1 MLYDNITIF
10 DNVNKLLKDI
20 QVRLIE
26 NQELMKLLKYDDNT
40 PLDNEDL
47 TIDEAWDLTKPKT
60 NGKGDISH
68 AKLNFCPITLGVV
81 TEVSSLVA
89 MTFEVSTISSK
100 PSFCN
105 IYLGFI
111 ILVKS
116 AIFELAD
123 GSSRMLSIASAITKA
138 IQNYDKGVGKI
149 SLDSF
154 ETITPPNGY
163 AATKLYFK
171 VSDFK

>member
-1 MLYDNITIF
+1 MVDDNITIF

-20 QVRLIE
+20 QIKLIE
-26 NQELMKLLKYDDNT
+26 NQELMKLLKYDDIT
-40 PLDNEDL
+40 PFENKDL
-47 TIDEAWDLTKPKT
+47 TIDEAWELTKPQV
-60 NGKGDISH
+60 NDKGEISH
-68 AKLNFCPITLGVV
+68 AKLNFCPIALGVV

-89 MTFEVSTISSK
+89 MTFEVSTIRSK

-105 IYLGFI
+105 IYIGFI

-116 AIFELAD
+116 EIFELAD
-123 GSSRMLSIASAITKA
+123 GSSRMLSIASAISKA
-138 IQNYDKGVGKI
+138 IKDYDKGVGKI
-149 SLDSF
+149 RLDSF

-163 AATKLYFK
+163 SATKLYFT

>member
-1 MLYDNITIF
+1 MLYDDITIF
-10 DNVNKLLKDI
+10 DNVNKLLKDVQI
-20 QVRLIE
+20 KLVE
-26 NQELMKLLKYDDNT
+26 NQELMKLLKYDDYT
-40 PLDNEDL
+40 PLDNKEL
-47 TIDEAWDLTKPKT
+47 TMDEAWDLTRPQT
-60 NGKGDISH
+60 NGKGEISH
-68 AKLNFCPITLGVV
+68 ARLNFCPIALGTV

-89 MTFEVSTISSK
+89 MTFGVSTISSK

-105 IYLGFI
+105 IYMGFI

-116 AIFELAD
+116 AVFELAD

-138 IQNYDKGVGKI
+138 IQDYDKGVGRI
-149 SLDSF
+149 VLDSF

-163 AATKLYFK
+163 SATKVFFK